1 MQTYI
6 MLTRLLPTALNSP
19 RSLEELE
26 KAAMER
32 IRSQCPEVEWVHNFA
47 VFGGCDYLDIFR
59 APDNDTAMK
68 ISAIIRTFGHA
79 STEIWPAT
87 EWRHFKDLIRALPA
101 E

>member
-87 EWRHFKDLIRALPA
+87 EWRHFKDLIRGLPA